1 LSAGERARN
10 LRQKSR
16 EEKINAHFIIPRDLV
31 LFIIGGTPFSMEFGL
46 IRAQGESRAASQH

>member
-1 LSAGERARN
+1 LSAGKHARN

-46 IRAQGESRAASQH
+46 IRAQGRAGATWLH